1 MIRANGRYRIRKYY
15 VDDSEYHSC
24 LYDSKWQDNIVT
36 DMFRRELSGDNSIIG
51 NLRLWIGQE
60 EVGIDQMM
68 TMIPNVYTV
77 VTPDSVSNSGLITT
91 YTALITPDTSS
102 RTVLS
107 VGLSTTGSL
116 EATWIRGV
124 VAYQNLAQSVNQ
136 SSSEN
141 LLLEYQLEYI
151 I

>member
-1 MIRANGRYRIRKYY
+1 MIRASGRYRIRKYSI
-15 VDDSEYHSC
+15 DDSEYNSC

-51 NLRLWIGQE
+51 NLRLWIGE
-60 EVGIDQMM
+60 EELGIDQMM
-68 TMIPNVYTV
+68 TLIPNVYTV
-77 VTPDSVSNSGLITT
+77 VAPDSVSNSGLITT

-107 VGLSTTGSL
+107 VGLSTTGTL

-136 SSSEN
+136 SPSEN
-141 LLLEYQLEYI
+141 LLLDYQLEYI

>member
-1 MIRANGRYRIRKYY
+1 MIRANGRYRIRKYC
-15 VDDSEYHSC
+15 VDDAECNTC
-24 LYDSKWQDNIVT
+24 LYDTKWQDNIVT
-36 DMFRRELSGDNSIIG
+36 DMFRRELSGDNNIIS
-51 NLRLWIGQE
+51 NLRLWIGEE
-60 EVGIDQMM
+60 EVGIDQTM
-68 TMIPNVYTV
+68 TLIPNVFTV
-77 VTPDSVSNSGLITT
+77 VVADSVTNSGLITT
-91 YTALITPDTSS
+91 YTALITPDTVA
-102 RTVLS
+102 RDVRS

-136 SSSEN
+136 SPSEN